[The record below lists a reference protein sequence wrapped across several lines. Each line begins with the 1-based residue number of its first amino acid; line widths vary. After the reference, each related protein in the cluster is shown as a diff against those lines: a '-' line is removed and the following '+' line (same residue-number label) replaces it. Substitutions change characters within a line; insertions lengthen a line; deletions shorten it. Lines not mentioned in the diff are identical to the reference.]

1 MSEAELQPDH
11 LHSTCPEKAAGLQ
24 PPSSASAAAPTHL
37 ASRAASLTTK
47 CLQWPLHALTGICDG
62 HALCQNYPFVSHFSS
77 QVLMHFCIW
86 RSLQVGG
93 CVCLGAS
100 WFLLWSPGSPMQ
112 GHITLVLVRPKQT
125 DTIVNC
131 SSFLAFPS
139 HIEAAVLCHLQSF
152 SPASL
157 QLYLMPLLEFS
168 IDFCCCVTQSIET
181 LHSARFKQE
190 KNVALVTP

>member
-37 ASRAASLTTK
+37 AWRAASLTTK

-62 HALCQNYPFVSHFSS
+62 HALCQNYPFFSHFSS

-100 WFLLWSPGSPMQ
+100 RFSSLKSWLSHAGSYSSSIGEAKTDWHHCELLVVSCIPLTYWGSSAMSSTILFTCIPSAVSDALIRVFNWFLLLRHP
-112 GHITLVLVRPKQT
+112 
-125 DTIVNC
+125 VNWNTAQC
-131 SSFLAFPS
+131 K
-139 HIEAAVLCHLQSF
+139 V
-152 SPASL
+152 
-157 QLYLMPLLEFS
+157 
-168 IDFCCCVTQSIET
+168 
-181 LHSARFKQE
+181 
-190 KNVALVTP
+190 